1 MRLKT
6 DLLRQLQLQR
16 VASPRRTMS
25 RAADICKG
33 AKGQRKEEDRG
44 VEAGGLVACLLGK
57 RNDNRNRFC
66 LSCGHV
72 ALPPQVD
79 PFTALRVVC

>member
-16 VASPRRTMS
+16 TASLRRTMS

-33 AKGQRKEEDRG
+33 AKGWAGEERLE
-44 VEAGGLVACLLGK
+44 VWPGK
-57 RNDNRNRFC
+57 KNDNRNRFC

>member
-6 DLLRQLQLQR
+6 DLLRQLQLQLQQR
-16 VASPRRTMS
+16 VAAQCRVPQTYAEGKAVGGGRR
-25 RAADICKG
+25 
-33 AKGQRKEEDRG
+33 
-44 VEAGGLVACLLGK
+44 AGSGKDVAACLPGK
-57 RNDNRNRFC
+57 SNDNRNRFR

>member
-33 AKGQRKEEDRG
+33 AKGEELSRG
-44 VEAGGLVACLLGK
+44 GDEGGLAACSLGK

-72 ALPPQVD
+72 ALPSQVD